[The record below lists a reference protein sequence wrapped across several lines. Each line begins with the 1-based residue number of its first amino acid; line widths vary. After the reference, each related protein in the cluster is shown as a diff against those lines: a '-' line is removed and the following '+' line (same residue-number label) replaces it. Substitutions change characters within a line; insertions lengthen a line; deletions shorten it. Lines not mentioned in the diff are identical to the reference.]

1 MIDTPNIYVIVVT
14 YKGMRWYDKC
24 FSSLR
29 ESTLPV
35 HTIVVDN
42 TPGEEEANYIREHY
56 PEIHL
61 IKTEEN
67 LGFGKANNIGMR
79 YALDHGCDYVFLLN
93 QDAWI
98 MPNTIEKMVNTM
110 QLHPEYGIISPVQ
123 CNKELTQVHNGVID
137 FLAHPDHTS
146 YTLFSDLILDT
157 VKDIYSVKEV
167 NAAAW
172 LLPRIILEIVGGF
185 DPIFLHYGED
195 WNYLSRVL
203 FHGFKVGLMPRV
215 YVIHDSVFHVER
227 PKEYDMNFE
236 KWLLQR
242 ASDILYPDIHVEEMV
257 RHYWKM
263 AIFKL
268 ICLHKATFLENWR
281 AYKFIKKHKKELAFS
296 RETNKKKGSHW
307 L

>member
-1 MIDTPNIYVIVVT
+1 
-14 YKGMRWYDKC
+14 MRWYDKC

-29 ESTLPV
+29 ESTVPV

-79 YALDHGCDYVFLLN
+79 YALDQGCDYVFLLN

-137 FLAHPDHTS
+137 FLAYPDHTS

-157 VKDIYSVKEV
+157 VKDIYSVKEM

-172 LLPRIILEIVGGF
+172 LLPRIILETVGGF

-203 FHGFKVGLMPRV
+203 FP
-215 YVIHDSVFHVER
+215 
-227 PKEYDMNFE
+227 
-236 KWLLQR
+236 
-242 ASDILYPDIHVEEMV
+242 
-257 RHYWKM
+257 
-263 AIFKL
+263 
-268 ICLHKATFLENWR
+268 
-281 AYKFIKKHKKELAFS
+281 
-296 RETNKKKGSHW
+296 
-307 L
+307 